1 MNCKKAQQWLS
12 MAMDNEL
19 PADRREPLEQH
30 LAQCP
35 DCRAMQSQWSTYGQI
50 LRAPEAPAVNAGA
63 LRADVLRAIRTQR
76 PERERALFPA
86 IPYPRLAYSVAI
98 TALIC
103 TVIIAGLRF
112 YPYSAGP
119 ETTAEPNTQVEWVET
134 DVPGATAMVYED
146 EETGLTVIWVITTE
160 NGEEENGQAAS

>member
-1 MNCKKAQQWLS
+1 MPQRDGDVPPLPCAKTHTGTNERTAGFSMNCKKAQQWLS

-19 PADRREPLEQH
+19 TAQRQKRLEQH

-35 DCRAMQSQWSTYGQI
+35 ECRALQSQWSAYGRL
-50 LRAPEAPAVNAGA
+50 LRTPAPPAISAET
-63 LRADVLRAIRTQR
+63 LRTDVLRAIRTTR
-76 PERERALFPA
+76 PDREQTRFPG
-86 IPYPRLAYSVAI
+86 IPWPRMVYSVAI

-119 ETTAEPNTQVEWVET
+119 ETTAEPNTQVE
-134 DVPGATAMVYED
+134 
-146 EETGLTVIWVITTE
+146 
-160 NGEEENGQAAS
+160 